1 MSEARDTVDLN
12 GSYRFK
18 VDAKGRVSLPAKF
31 RKYLSEDLVVTLDLA
46 GKYLMVF
53 ADQDS
58 FNDWVQSVLESKFGT
73 FNPTNEEQLMWR
85 SALKGRSFDVQAD
98 TAGRILLPADLRKQ
112 AGIEKEAVLV
122 GNRGYF
128 EVWNA
133 QSRDEMVEK
142 IDFSSLL
149 S

>member
-1 MSEARDTVDLN
+1 MDEARKPVDLN

-31 RKYLSEDLVVTLDLA
+31 RKVLSEDLVVTRALSGD
-46 GKYLMVF
+46 YLMVF
-53 ADQDS
+53 VDQES
-58 FNDWVQSVLESKFGT
+58 FDAWVESIFDNKFGG
-73 FNPTNEEQLMWR
+73 FNPTSSEQLMWR
-85 SALKGRSFDVQAD
+85 SALKGNAFDVQAD
-98 TAGRILLPADLRKQ
+98 TAGRILLPANLREE
-112 AGIEKEAVLV
+112 AGIAKEAVIV
-122 GNRGYF
+122 GNTGYF

-133 QSRDEMVEK
+133 ERRDEMVEK